1 MSHHALLDTV
11 AKDLKRVSVFAYH
24 ITEDGGIVPASPWVP
39 DTVDQEMAEPG
50 GPKIYV
56 TVNNRVIEAAG
67 VRRVDFWNINTGD
80 PALWDYIAAR
90 TAEAAK

>member
-1 MSHHALLDTV
+1 MSFRPIAWLLVVALTFVARVAEAVPLKSSSFLTNGTRGEEQLATV

-39 DTVDQEMAEPG
+39 DTVDKLMTEPG

-56 TVNNRVIEAAG
+56 TVNN
-67 VRRVDFWNINTGD
+67 
-80 PALWDYIAAR
+80 
-90 TAEAAK
+90 